1 MVVRAVVDTNVLVS
15 GLIAGQSL
23 PAQVMDAWLDQR
35 FVLVTSVY
43 QVEEL
48 NHVLA
53 YPRFTTCIRLEPAE
67 VDTILAGLL
76 LQAEVVPGDL
86 ALPGVTRDPKDDPI
100 VACALEGQASY
111 IVSGD
116 GDLLALDA
124 YEDIRVIT
132 PRQSIEILGAVG

>member
-35 FVLVTSVY
+35 FVLVTSVH

-86 ALPGVTRDPKDDPI
+86 ALPGAGAGCLQGRSHRGLR
-100 VACALEGQASY
+100 ARGASQLHRQWGWGPAG
-111 IVSGD
+111 SGS
-116 GDLLALDA
+116 L
-124 YEDIRVIT
+124 
-132 PRQSIEILGAVG
+132 